1 MYACV
6 FLIVSSISLPYV
18 FTAQNNK
25 QINTYETEI
34 FNIFKMIDKNTNRV
48 VTPKIQIDQL
58 IDQIPGSSKLQS
70 SPDKSKFDN
79 FGFMISLG
87 EKYISGMKIDF
98 STNQATLDLLKLPQ
112 IQYAVVKNTVD
123 TFDINII
130 DEDIIT
136 ENKEISGQIKIEL
149 NNE

>member
-1 MYACV
+1 
-6 FLIVSSISLPYV
+6 
-18 FTAQNNK
+18 
-25 QINTYETEI
+25 
-34 FNIFKMIDKNTNRV
+34 
-48 VTPKIQIDQL
+48 
-58 IDQIPGSSKLQS
+58 
-70 SPDKSKFDN
+70 
-79 FGFMISLG
+79 MISLG